1 MKPDLIQSIA
11 VVITTKIACPKTCHQ
26 LVSLIIS
33 EHFYNEANGKMFE
46 TRLGIKQFQ
55 LKPTSCQF
63 LPEARVVGTVRNVQN
78 TCHLP
83 RRVCLHLNRKI
94 SHDLDPDEHWS
105 DLFEQ

>member
-33 EHFYNEANGKMFE
+33 EHFYNEANGKMLE
-46 TRLGIKQFQ
+46 IRLGIKQF
-55 LKPTSCQF
+55 QF

-83 RRVCLHLNRKI
+83 RRVCLHLLK
-94 SHDLDPDEHWS
+94 E
-105 DLFEQ
+105 FED